1 MSIAKTPSAELTYK
15 GFTQTRT
22 AENLQTT
29 ITYQSTEQKLN
40 AMITG
45 VGHETSGWYIGMSGA
60 FGNLDKITMKQEEGP
75 FWHAD
80 LQWNNPLSGGLNIE
94 WGDKSKPT
102 ESTLTVTM
110 LEMALQTAPNY
121 RKIWNWYLAAKDGA
135 EDIPTLQTLLSSDE
149 DASNAL
155 TNGRTD
161 LKWIKD
167 SSELP
172 QPEWDDVTSSFV
184 AWNIAQKPT
193 KQGIEYYVIPTYEI
207 TEYAKHNS
215 KENAAWSM
223 STRSGKLKFPQ
234 NGDFGLEARYPA
246 SADAEGRTGRRWLC
260 MGGGVSFD
268 GKNYIAQ
275 CTYRWANEAT
285 GWDNDLYSQP
295 SSADGGYNSSYPLPD
310 IFQQA
315 APNNN

>member
-15 GFTQTRT
+15 GFTQTKT
-22 AENLQTT
+22 AENLQTV

-40 AMITG
+40 SMI
-45 VGHETSGWYIGMSGA
+45 SGNNDTKWNIGMSGVY
-60 FGNLDKITMKQEEGP
+60 GNLDKITMKQEDGP
-75 FWHAD
+75 FWHAE
-80 LQWNNPLSGGLNIE
+80 LQWNNPLSGGLVIN

-110 LEMALQTAPNY
+110 LEMSLQTAPNY
-121 RKIWNWYLAAKDGA
+121 RKIWNWYLVAKQGA
-135 EDIPTLQTLLSSDE
+135 ENIPTLQTLLSSDE

-172 QPEWDDVTSSFV
+172 EPEWSDTASAFIP
-184 AWNIAQKPT
+184 WNIEYKPT

-207 TEYAKHNS
+207 TEYAKHGT
-215 KENAAWSM
+215 KEHAAWSM

-234 NGDFGLEARYPA
+234 NGDYGLEARYPA
-246 SADAEGRTGRRWLC
+246 ETDAEGRTGRRWLC

-275 CTYRWANEAT
+275 CTYRWSNEPT
-285 GWDNDLYSQP
+285 GWDNDLYHEPTAQE
-295 SSADGGYNSSYPLPD
+295 GGYDSSYPLPN
-310 IFQQA
+310 IMPQI
-315 APNNN
+315 NNN